1 MKVLTIANSSGGTG
15 KSTTAMCI
23 AIAAAEY
30 GRKVLLID
38 LDERAGLS
46 FQFMVENP
54 RFTMLEVARD
64 NASLDLAITR
74 TSERIDFLPSAP
86 RVTALDNLQLD
97 PTSIKAKLTDY
108 DLVVIDTSS
117 GLNQRNNLVAD
128 ISDAVLYPTTDTI
141 SSVRGV
147 LQASD
152 FYRNLIQ
159 VGVLPIKKIL
169 TKNSTISTLSADFK
183 VLDPVIPENEDVLLA
198 QIANKSVMSFAKLS
212 DTADAYR
219 DVTYFL
225 LEELLGSESNA
236 SL

>member
-1 MKVLTIANSSGGTG
+1 MKVLAIANSSGGTG

-23 AIAAAEY
+23 AVAAAEY
-30 GRKVLLID
+30 GRNVLLID
-38 LDERAGLS
+38 LDERAGLT
-46 FQFMVENP
+46 FQFMIENP
-54 RFTMLEVARD
+54 RLTMLELVRD
-64 NASLDLAITR
+64 NTSLDLAITR

-86 RVTALDNLQLD
+86 RITALDTLQLD
-97 PTSIKAKLTDY
+97 PTSIKKKFTNY

-117 GLNQRNNLVAD
+117 ALNQRSNLVAQ
-128 ISDAVLYPTTDTI
+128 ISDAVLYPTTDSI

-147 LQASD
+147 LQAVD

-159 VGVLPIKKIL
+159 VGVLPIKKLL
-169 TKNSTISTLSADFK
+169 TQNSTISSLSVDFK
-183 VLDPVIPENEDVLLA
+183 VIEPTIPENEDVLLA

-219 DVTYFL
+219 EVTYFL
-225 LEELLGSESNA
+225 LEELLGSKSDA

>member
-1 MKVLTIANSSGGTG
+1 MKHLAIANSSGGTG

-23 AIAAAEY
+23 AVAAAEY
-30 GRKVLLID
+30 GRNVLLVD

-46 FQFMVENP
+46 FQFMIENP

-64 NASLDLAITR
+64 NTSLDLAITR

-97 PTSIKAKLTDY
+97 STAIKDKFSKY
-108 DLVVIDTSS
+108 DLVVVDTSS
-117 GLNQRNNLVAD
+117 ALNQRSNLVAE
-128 ISDAVLYPTTDTI
+128 ISDAVLYPTTDSI

-152 FYRNLIQ
+152 FYRDLIQ
-159 VGVLPIKKIL
+159 VGVLPIKKTL
-169 TKNSTISTLSADFK
+169 SQNSTISTLSADFK
-183 VLDPVIPENEDVLLA
+183 VLDPAIPESESVLLA

-212 DTADAYR
+212 DVADAYR

-225 LEELLGSESNA
+225 LEELLGGKSNT

>member
-1 MKVLTIANSSGGTG
+1 MKLIAIANSSGGTG

-23 AIAAAEY
+23 AVAAAEY
-30 GRKVLLID
+30 GRNVLLVD

-46 FQFMVENP
+46 FQFMIENP

-64 NASLDLAITR
+64 NTSLDLAITR

-86 RVTALDNLQLD
+86 RVNALDNLQLD
-97 PTSIKAKLTDY
+97 STAIKEKFSKY
-108 DLVVIDTSS
+108 DLVVVDTSS
-117 GLNQRNNLVAD
+117 ALNQRSNLVAE
-128 ISDAVLYPTTDTI
+128 IGDAVLYPTTDSI

-152 FYRNLIQ
+152 FYRDLIQ
-159 VGVLPIKKIL
+159 VGVLPIKKTL
-169 TKNSTISTLSADFK
+169 TQNSTIPALSADFK
-183 VLDPVIPENEDVLLA
+183 VLDPAIPESESVLVA

-212 DTADAYR
+212 DVADAYR

-225 LEELLGSESNA
+225 LEELLGGKSNT